1 MSNLGRYPSN
11 RVIDSTWSPP
21 ETSSCGERGS
31 PVEQWATKE
40 EIIAV
45 RERLEE
51 SLPDWRRPAAYAV
64 GVHRDGRTEFTLT
77 NQGGNY
83 LPAVILARV
92 VRHARGTQS
101 YPMSL
106 DQLSTAVEELRPA
119 EACTHF
125 EHPNLHHWRELREEI
140 TTRGGQ
146 LVAVFVGDLSDP
158 PVDEH
163 DAALRAALR

>member
-1 MSNLGRYPSN
+1 MIVATGNLVLWRKG
-11 RVIDSTWSPP
+11 ST
-21 ETSSCGERGS
+21 
-31 PVEQWATKE
+31 VEQWATKE

-51 SLPDWRRPAAYAV
+51 SHPDWRRPAAYAV

-92 VRHARGTQS
+92 VRHTRGTQS
-101 YPMSL
+101 YPMSI
-106 DQLSTAVEELRPA
+106 DQLNTAVEELRPA

-125 EHPNLHHWRELREEI
+125 DHPNLHHWRELRDDVA
-140 TTRGGQ
+140 TRGGQ

-158 PVDEH
+158 PADEY